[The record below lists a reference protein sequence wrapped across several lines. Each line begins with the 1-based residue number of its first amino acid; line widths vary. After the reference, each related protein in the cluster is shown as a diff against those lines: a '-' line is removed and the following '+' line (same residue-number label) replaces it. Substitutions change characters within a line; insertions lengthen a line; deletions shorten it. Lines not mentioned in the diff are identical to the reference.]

1 MFTSALG
8 ETPTPAPPLARLGR
22 VPRSRPGHLLP
33 GRRYSSRMDPGHRHV
48 QHVPPPADPYAGDDL
63 LRSWLDCRLGTDG
76 HAAARPRLSLL
87 AAEVTGRLRGAHA
100 DAEAHPPTLVRY
112 DPWGARVDRI
122 DTSPGWAA
130 LRQAAAAHALVALP
144 YLPEARAVWGAGAR
158 VVQHALLHLYGP
170 ESATFSCPVAM
181 SDGAAA
187 LLSRPDV
194 DPAVRAAWLPRL
206 LSTDPDTAVTSGQW
220 MTEAQGGSDLS
231 RSSTVAIPAAGD
243 GPGGWRLTG
252 EKWFC
257 SAADSA
263 LAVALARP
271 HGSTGGSRV
280 LAPFLVPRYA
290 GDSPLAQGGDSLPAQ
305 AGGWPPPD
313 ARLPAPGVRL
323 HRLKDKLGT
332 RALPTA
338 EIGLRDAYAWPLGDP
353 AEPGLARMMTLVVI
367 TRLHNAAAAASGM
380 RRGLAYAQAYA
391 AARQVAG
398 GRLDANPLHRAT
410 LGTLAV
416 DAAGAFVLAGH
427 AFALLGRVEAA
438 ADTADAHAAQDAAAA
453 AAELRVV
460 APLAKLAT
468 GRLAVHAASEYVEC
482 FGGAGY
488 LEDTGIPRL
497 LRDAQVLPIWEGT
510 SNVLALDVLRA
521 VGRDGAGRP
530 LLSRLSAAA
539 DRSPALRA
547 ATADLS
553 AAFADDLTSDKVVA
567 GARGLALRAAYALT
581 AALLLEQADGADPR
595 AETLARLWERRWL
608 RHEDIAAEV

>member
-1 MFTSALG
+1 
-8 ETPTPAPPLARLGR
+8 
-22 VPRSRPGHLLP
+22 
-33 GRRYSSRMDPGHRHV
+33 MDPASRYV
-48 QHVPPPADPYAGDDL
+48 QHVPAPADPYAGDDL
-63 LRSWLDCRLGTDG
+63 LRSWLDARLGADG
-76 HAAARPRLSLL
+76 HAAARPRLAAL
-87 AAEVTGRLRGAHA
+87 AAEVTGPLRAAHA

-112 DPWGARVDRI
+112 DPWGARIDRI
-122 DTSPGWAA
+122 DTAPGWET
-130 LRQAAAAHALVALP
+130 LRQAAARHALVALP

-187 LLSRPDV
+187 LLSRPEV
-194 DPAVRAAWLPRL
+194 DPAIRDAWLPRL
-206 LSTDPDTAVTSGQW
+206 LSTDPNTAVTSGQW

-231 RSSTVAIPAAGD
+231 RSSTVATTATD
-243 GPGGWRLTG
+243 RLGGWRLTG

-263 LAVALARP
+263 VAVALARP
-271 HGSTGGSRV
+271 HGAAGGSRV

-290 GDSPLAQGGDSLPAQ
+290 VDSPLATEGGDPLAS
-305 AGGWPPPD
+305 AGGDPRAGVD

-338 EIGLRDAYAWPLGDP
+338 EIGLREAYAWPLGDP
-353 AEPGLARMMTLVVI
+353 AEPGLGRMMTLVVI
-367 TRLHNAAAAASGM
+367 TRLHNAAAAAAGM

-416 DAAGAFVLAGH
+416 DTAGAFVLAGH
-427 AFALLGRVEAA
+427 AFALLGRVEV
-438 ADTADAHAAQDAAAA
+438 DGDPAA

-468 GRLAVHAASEYVEC
+468 GRLAVQAASEYVEC

-488 LEDTGIPRL
+488 VEDTGIPRL

-510 SNVLALDVLRA
+510 TNVLALDVLRA
-521 VGRDGAGRP
+521 VGRDGAARP
-530 LLSRLSAAA
+530 LLARLSAVA
-539 DRSPALRA
+539 DRSPALRE
-547 ATADLS
+547 ATGDLA
-553 AAFADDLTSDKVVA
+553 AAFAGDLTSDKVVA

-581 AALLLEQADGADPR
+581 AALLFEQADTAGEQ
-595 AETLARLWERRWL
+595 AETLARLWTRRWL
-608 RHEDIAAEV
+608 RHEDISAQV

>member
-1 MFTSALG
+1 M
-8 ETPTPAPPLARLGR
+8 EQVR
-22 VPRSRPGHLLP
+22 
-33 GRRYSSRMDPGHRHV
+33 RHV
-48 QHVPPPADPYAGDDL
+48 QQVPPPADPYAGDEL
-63 LRSWLDCRLGTDG
+63 LLSWLDSRLGADG
-76 HAAARPRLSLL
+76 HATARPRLAAL
-87 AAEVTGRLRGAHA
+87 AAEVTGPLRAAHA

-112 DPWGARVDRI
+112 DAWGARVDRI
-122 DTSPGWAA
+122 ETSPGWEAQ
-130 LRQAAAAHALVALP
+130 RQAAARHALVALP
-144 YLPEARAVWGAGAR
+144 YLAEARALWGANAR

-187 LLSRPDV
+187 LLGHPEV
-194 DPAVRAAWLPRL
+194 DPAVRDAWLPRL

-231 RSSTVAIPAAGD
+231 RSSTVATPAGGPGGADG

-263 LAVALARP
+263 MAVALARP
-271 HGSTGGSRV
+271 QGAADGSSRV

-290 GDSPLAQGGDSLPAQ
+290 ADSPLAPAGGDPRLMEL
-305 AGGWPPPD
+305 AGISPSQRSPLMELAGISPSQRSPLTEL
-313 ARLPAPGVRL
+313 AGISASQRFQLPAPGVRV

-338 EIGLRDAYAWPLGDP
+338 EIGLREAYALPLGDP
-353 AEPGLARMMTLVVI
+353 GEPGLARMMTLVVI
-367 TRLHNAAAAASGM
+367 TRLHNAAAAAAGM

-398 GRLDANPLHRAT
+398 GRLDRNPLHRAT

-416 DAAGAFVLAGH
+416 DTAGAFVLAGH
-427 AFALLGRVEAA
+427 AFALLGRVEV
-438 ADTADAHAAQDAAAA
+438 DGDPAA
-453 AAELRVV
+453 AAELRLV

-468 GRLAVHAASEYVEC
+468 GRLAVNAASEYVEC

-488 LEDTGIPRL
+488 VEDTGVPRL

-510 SNVLALDVLRA
+510 TNVLALDVLRA
-521 VGRDGAGRP
+521 LGRDGAARP
-530 LLSRLSAAA
+530 LLARLSAGAGRSA
-539 DRSPALRA
+539 DLRA
-547 ATADLS
+547 ATAELS
-553 AAFADDLTSDKVVA
+553 DAFGGDLTSDKVVA
-567 GARGLALRAAYALT
+567 GARGLALRAGYALT
-581 AALLLEQADGADPR
+581 AALLLEQADGGDPR
-595 AETLARLWERRWL
+595 AETLARLWTRRWL
-608 RHEDIAAEV
+608 RHEDIGPEV